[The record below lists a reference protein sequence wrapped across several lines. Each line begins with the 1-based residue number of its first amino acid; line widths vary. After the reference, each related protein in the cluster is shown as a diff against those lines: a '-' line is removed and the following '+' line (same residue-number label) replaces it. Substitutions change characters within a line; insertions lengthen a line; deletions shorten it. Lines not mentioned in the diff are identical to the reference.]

1 MGHKEFLDI
10 LGDGL
15 HKGLSA
21 FWMLS
26 KIMIPVYVVLTILAR
41 TPVLAGLAE
50 TCAPLMKFWGLP
62 GDAAMALVLGMTINI
77 YACVAAT
84 VALHL
89 TPAQMTIVAVIIGI
103 SHNNILEGI
112 ILHKT
117 GAPIGILVPMRVVA
131 GLGLGWLVGAGFQLV
146 G

>member
-1 MGHKEFLDI
+1 MEQKKFQHI

-26 KIMIPVYVVLTILAR
+26 KIMIPVYVVMTILAR
-41 TPVLAGLAE
+41 TPALARVAE
-50 TCAPLMKFWGLP
+50 TCAPLMKHWGLP
-62 GDAAMALVLGMTINI
+62 GDAAMAIVLGMTINI
-77 YACVAAT
+77 YACIAAT

-103 SHNNILEGI
+103 SHNNILEGS

-117 GAPIGILVPMRVVA
+117 GAPIGILIPLRIVA
-131 GLGLGWLVGAGFQLV
+131 GLGLGWLVGVGFQFMS
-146 G
+146 